1 MSIVHS
7 IYNSFAQACEQV
19 GGFGVW
25 LIACLPPISIPMGD
39 HDVHVTSQEKRRKTQ
54 GRRKKRHPSMKGL
67 SIHHDLDYDIIWL
80 RTERI

>member
-25 LIACLPPISIPMGD
+25 LIACLPPISIPMGN
-39 HDVHVTSQEKRRKTQ
+39 HDVHVTSQAKEGKPKGEEKNA
-54 GRRKKRHPSMKGL
+54 
-67 SIHHDLDYDIIWL
+67 IHQ
-80 RTERI
+80 